1 MISQKSSCN
10 YPFADSEI
18 FFHFQPNKHHIS
30 MCNVKTKPA
39 ISLLNKSL
47 KINWFECFLEN
58 RVLTEI
64 HEYFQPLALCK
75 RGLSLTRDVL
85 ANQNLRLS
93 KLIICIFFLVFTRY
107 SFCCF
112 LIQSNRLLQINIL

>member
-1 MISQKSSCN
+1 
-10 YPFADSEI
+10 
-18 FFHFQPNKHHIS
+18 

-64 HEYFQPLALCK
+64 HEYFQPLALFFCK

-93 KLIICIFFLVFTRY
+93 KLIICI
-107 SFCCF
+107 
-112 LIQSNRLLQINIL
+112 LQINSIHTFANS